1 MHPLG
6 GKKLARD
13 GQVFGGHAQARALA
27 HRKGVVKV
35 SPYRHANAAA

>member
-1 MHPLG
+1 MHTLG

-13 GQVFGGHAQARALA
+13 SQVFGGHAQARALA